1 MTTAVAP
8 VRIVSVFPDLL
19 GTYGDGGNVRVLQQ
33 RLRMRG
39 RAVEIISVP
48 LTCQVPDDGDL
59 YVLGGGEDDAQVQ
72 ALGSLRGTGL
82 VRAVQRGAHVL
93 AVCAGLQLLGQSFT
107 GADQVQHEGLGL
119 LDAVTTRLP
128 VRVVGEVV
136 GAYTD
141 GLGLPALNGFS
152 NHGGGTALGPSA
164 RPLAMTTRGQ
174 GNEGVPGSAE
184 GAVQGT
190 VVASYLHGP
199 LLARNPAL
207 ADWLLAR
214 VVGEELEPLPPGPPE
229 ALQADRV
236 TRG

>member
-1 MTTAVAP
+1 MTASMAP

-19 GTYGDGGNVRVLQQ
+19 GTYGDGGNVRVLEQ
-33 RLRMRG
+33 RLRMRR
-39 RAVEIISVP
+39 RAVEVVSVP
-48 LTCQVPDDGDL
+48 LTGQVPDDGDL

-72 ALGSLRGTGL
+72 ALASLRGTGL

-128 VRVVGEVV
+128 ARVVGEVI
-136 GAYTD
+136 GEYSD
-141 GLGLPALNGFS
+141 GLGLPPLNGFS

-164 RPLAMTTRGQ
+164 RPLAMTTSGL
-174 GNEGVPGSAE
+174 GNDGTAASAE

-207 ADWLLAR
+207 ADWLLGR
-214 VVGEELEPLPPGPPE
+214 VLGRELESLPAGPPE
-229 ALQADRV
+229 ALQAERV
-236 TRG
+236 SVG